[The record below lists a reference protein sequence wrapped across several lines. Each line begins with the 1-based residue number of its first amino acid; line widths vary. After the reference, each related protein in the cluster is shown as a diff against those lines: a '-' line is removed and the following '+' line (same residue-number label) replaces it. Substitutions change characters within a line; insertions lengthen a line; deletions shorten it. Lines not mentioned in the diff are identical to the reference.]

1 MCRVWGPQLRIRSL
15 HCSLAAVK
23 SQTVSKGKI
32 ENKLSVFTWH
42 VTQAGVAECS
52 WTGCGTAASLH
63 YEDVQRKC
71 TEMEA
76 EKRERGFGWEG
87 KGIVEA
93 KFCLLWQDYLFR
105 AFLSL
110 SSFSDELAPIQQ
122 IGKLMSFRLLQADN
136 RLDGYTV
143 EIKQINRL
151 TDRWVGALHPFLW
164 LLVPFVIKVLRC
176 VHNKIN
182 K

>member
-105 AFLSL
+105 AFWVSLLSQMSL
-110 SSFSDELAPIQQ
+110 RPYSKLVNWLASDYY
-122 IGKLMSFRLLQADN
+122 RLIRDWMDILLRLN
-136 RLDGYTV
+136 R
-143 EIKQINRL
+143 
-151 TDRWVGALHPFLW
+151 
-164 LLVPFVIKVLRC
+164 
-176 VHNKIN
+176 
-182 K
+182 